1 MIKAKP
7 GLMLLAKLLVSAGLL
22 AFFFS
27 RIRIERFFDTFA
39 SADFFYI
46 AITLLIYMVAQLISV
61 VRWMVLARPLGFA
74 TPFAVLVRYYLI
86 GMFFNLFAPGTIGGD
101 VSRIYYLARDGEQ
114 ESDERFSSAMIRAAL
129 SVFMDRAVGMMVLV
143 WLGALGLLF
152 SPQYAVPT
160 PVRTLTFALAFG
172 LLAGAVLLPL
182 LDRIVSA
189 NGHRIIVKLRLAL
202 RTYRARWRAVA
213 AAVALSFGVH
223 LIQAWLHVMI
233 GRALHIEI
241 PFSYCVILYPLVGTF
256 SALPVS
262 LNGLGLREGGYLFM
276 LQIIGF
282 SSETAIAFGLLL
294 FLTIAADSLVGGV
307 IFLFNK
313 SGTPVVIASNDPAQ
327 MR

>member
-1 MIKAKP
+1 MNKAKP
-7 GLMLLAKLLVSAGLL
+7 ALVLLAKLLVSAGLL
-22 AFFFS
+22 AFFFT
-27 RIRIERFFDTFA
+27 RIHIGRFFDTFA

-46 AITLLIYMVAQLISV
+46 AITLLIYMATQLIST

-74 TPFAVLVRYYLI
+74 TPFAVLFRYYLI

-101 VSRIYYLARDGEQ
+101 VSRIYYLSRDGEQ
-114 ESDERFSSAMIRAAL
+114 QTEERFSSAMMRAAL

-143 WLGALGLLF
+143 WLGALGLLLW
-152 SPQYAVPT
+152 PQYAVPT
-160 PVRTLTFALAFG
+160 PVRTLTFALALG
-172 LLAGAVLLPL
+172 LLAGALLLPL

-189 NGHRIIVKLRLAL
+189 NGHPIIVKLRLAL
-202 RTYRARWRAVA
+202 RTYRAHWRAVA
-213 AAVALSFGVH
+213 IAVALSFAVH
-223 LIQAWLHVMI
+223 LIQAWLHVIM

-241 PFSYCVILYPLVGTF
+241 PLSYCVILYPLVGTF

-282 SSETAIAFGLLL
+282 SSETGIAFGLLL
-294 FLTIAADSLVGGV
+294 FLTVAADSLVGGV
-307 IFLFNK
+307 LFLFK
-313 SGTPVVIASNDPAQ
+313 RSGTPVVIASKDPAH